1 MPVEVTESLAQFVV
15 QAGFLLAVAPLIQG
29 LIKKVK
35 ARLQNRQGPPLLQPY
50 YDLHKLFR
58 KETVM
63 SAEASWVYRSAPWV
77 GFLATLAAGFF
88 IPVAFT
94 GLPTAFAGD
103 VLAVTF
109 LFALARF
116 FTALAALDTGSAF
129 GGMGASRE
137 MAVSSLVEPA
147 MLLSIFTVA
156 LGAGSTDLNRMAAFG
171 AGRTAEELFTPAH
184 FLALAGF
191 FIVLIAETGRI
202 PVDNPDTHLELTMIH
217 EGMILEFSGRHLALA
232 QWSHMV
238 KQAALMALVA
248 NLFFPWG
255 IATRWSLPGV
265 VLGMAAFVAKA
276 AVLGVILAA
285 VESSFA
291 KLRLFRVP
299 DLLGASFVLSL
310 LALVSGQVGR

>member
-1 MPVEVTESLAQFVV
+1 MLAELVHSLSQFFI
-15 QAGFLLAVAPLIQG
+15 QAGFLLIAAPLIQG

-35 ARLQNRQGPPLLQPY
+35 AFFQKRQGPPILQPY
-50 YDLHKLFR
+50 YDLWKLFH
-58 KETVM
+58 KETVV
-63 SAEASWVYRSAPWV
+63 SAEASWVYRAAPWV
-77 GFLATLAAGFF
+77 GFAAVVAAGLF
-88 IPVAFT
+88 IPVAFA

-137 MAVSSLVEPA
+137 MALASLVEPA
-147 MLLSIFTVA
+147 MLLAIFTVS
-156 LGAGSTDLNRMAAFG
+156 LGAGSTDLNQMVAAG
-171 AGRTAEELFTPAH
+171 AVRTAEELFTPAH
-184 FLALAGF
+184 FLALAGL

-217 EGMILEFSGRHLALA
+217 EGMVLEFSGRHLALA
-232 QWSHMV
+232 NWSHMV
-238 KQAALMALVA
+238 KQAALMALLA

-255 IATRWSLPGV
+255 VATRWSLPAIAI
-265 VLGMAAFVAKA
+265 GMAAFLAKA
-276 AVLGVILAA
+276 AVLAVALAA

-310 LALVSGQVGR
+310 LALISGQVAR